1 MGTKRV
7 GWARIRSLINEN
19 QNQLKIRNHQIIS
32 AAAAKTLSAADSGA
46 TIYWTQSDAHD
57 ITLPAASAGLSFT
70 FFIVAGSAHNHYIVT
85 QTDDVVYGKS
95 TVMTTNATHDVAIQS
110 VAKGAGKDKIHI
122 KSDAT
127 TTGGGTGDVVHVF
140 CDVSGYWFVNADLHT
155 SGNPPASVTTFQ
167 D

>member
-19 QNQLKIRNHQIIS
+19 QNQLKTRNHQVIS
-32 AAAAKTLSAADSGA
+32 AAAAKTLTSDDSGA

-57 ITLPAASAGLSFT
+57 ITLPAATAGLNFT

-85 QTDDVVYGKS
+85 ETDDVVYGKS
-95 TVMTTNATHDVAIQS
+95 VVSSTTDDQVGIQS
-110 VAKGAGKDKIHI
+110 IAKGSGKDKIHI
-122 KSDAT
+122 KSDAS

-140 CDVSGYWFVNADLHT
+140 CDVDGYWFVNADLHST
-155 SGNPPASVTTFQ
+155 NANPTSVTTFQ